1 MCSLDSKST
10 VLLNTEVF
18 EVLKERGGCS
28 TDRYS
33 RALPVEKQAAEYLST
48 VLALSR
54 NVDEANVKC
63 KAELSALQL
72 GSAEVFQIL
81 NLRPRTMVEV
91 YLIVEDLDNR
101 LGDEADACAEK
112 ILDIVEAHYPE
123 ADDNS
128 DEKPKETSC

>member
-1 MCSLDSKST
+1 M
-10 VLLNTEVF
+10 
-18 EVLKERGGCS
+18 LKDRGGCS

-48 VLALSR
+48 VLALSG
-54 NVDEANVKC
+54 NLDDANVKC
-63 KAELSALQL
+63 KSELSVLQL

-101 LGDEADACAEK
+101 LGEEADACAEK
-112 ILDIVEAHYPE
+112 ILAIIEAHYPE
-123 ADDNS
+123 ADDDC
-128 DEKPKETSC
+128 DEKAKE